1 MKKIMSV
8 TIEEDLMSWLSA
20 YSRSQSKFRN
30 KSHLVEVALEKL
42 KEQEES
48 EVQTNSKNSQ
58 THKNTKHRTTHA
70 PTTSTTHRRNL
81 L

>member
-1 MKKIMSV
+1 MSV
-8 TIEEDLMSWLSA
+8 TIEEDLMSWLTA

-42 KEQEES
+42 KEQEEKS
-48 EVQTNSKNSQ
+48 ASTANRQTSQSTQ
-58 THKNTKHRTTHA
+58 THKRKTHA